1 MNCTPLSKHL
11 LFHPALFRNF
21 FYQPFIY
28 FSYIPMRR
36 NRITTIF
43 HIIKISRFNIGFSN
57 KIIAHSLYIVTMIH
71 ISQIINFFK
80 SFFPQSIH
88 NIRSCIP
95 GFTRN
100 VVNYFPQQCLYFF
113 PLPHGHGS
121 FRPIFFLRDLI

>member
-11 LFHPALFRNF
+11 LFQSRSFSQLLLSAFYILFLYPNETESNNYNLSHYQNF
-21 FYQPFIY
+21 PIQY
-28 FSYIPMRR
+28 R
-36 NRITTIF
+36 
-43 HIIKISRFNIGFSN
+43 FSN

-121 FRPIFFLRDLI
+121 FRPIFFFVT

>member
-11 LFHPALFRNF
+11 LFQSRSFSQLLLSAFYILFL
-21 FYQPFIY
+21 Y
-28 FSYIPMRR
+28 PMRR

-121 FRPIFFLRDLI
+121 FRPIFFFVT